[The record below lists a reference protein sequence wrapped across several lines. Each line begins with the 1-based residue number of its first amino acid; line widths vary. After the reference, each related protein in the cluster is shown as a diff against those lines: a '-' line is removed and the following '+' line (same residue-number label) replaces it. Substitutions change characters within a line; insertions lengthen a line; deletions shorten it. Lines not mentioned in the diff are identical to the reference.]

1 MTRRGTGE
9 GGALAE
15 LRSNWLLLV
24 ACAIGV
30 GCSAIALPFY
40 SIGPLTKPVEA
51 ATGWARSDIQFAILF
66 SSGIGALTS
75 PVVGWLIERY
85 GARRV
90 ALPSLVGVSAGL
102 TLASFASSLGQFW
115 AGYAAA
121 AILGAGSNPVLWS
134 RVVAGSFDK
143 ARGTALGLALVGT
156 AFIAMLLPNL
166 VAMAEPALGWQ
177 GALRLIAAL
186 PILVAFPVVYLFL
199 RPGEADPKRAAAHE
213 LEGLDVPQAL
223 GNHRFWI
230 LTGSILCG
238 YLAISGA
245 GPNLVPTL
253 SDRGFD
259 AVSAAGIASFYAISM
274 IPGRI
279 LSGFL
284 MDRFWA
290 PAVAC
295 VVLILPAIACVL
307 ISGSSDSVVLAF
319 SCALLG
325 LAAGA
330 ELDVLAFLTA
340 RYFGLRHY
348 PQIYALSYVAL
359 AAGSAVAPTIF
370 SRIYEAT
377 QSYQASFHIAAAL
390 FMLGGLLVLMLGR
403 YPDLRKGTGG
413 KR

>member
-1 MTRRGTGE
+1 MMERGS
-9 GGALAE
+9 LAE
-15 LRSNWLLLV
+15 LKAGWLLLV

-51 ATGWARSDIQFAILF
+51 ATGWARSEIQFAILF
-66 SSGIGALTS
+66 SSGLGALTS
-75 PVVGWLIERY
+75 PIVGWLIERY

-90 ALPSLVGVSAGL
+90 AMPSLVGVSAGL
-102 TLASFASSLGQFW
+102 LLASFATTLEQFW

-134 RVVAGSFDK
+134 RVVAGSFEK

-156 AFIAMLLPNL
+156 AFIAMLLPGI
-166 VAMAEPALGWQ
+166 VALAAPSLGWQ
-177 GALRLIAAL
+177 GALRLIAAI
-186 PILVAFPVVYLFL
+186 PILVALPVVYLFL
-199 RPGEADPKRAAAHE
+199 HPRDTETPEQAAI
-213 LEGLDVPQAL
+213 LRTGLNTRQAL
-223 GNHRFWI
+223 GDLRFWI

-245 GPNLVPTL
+245 GPNLIPTL
-253 SDRGFD
+253 SDRGFEP
-259 AVSAAGIASFYAISM
+259 AAAAGIASFYAISM

-290 PAVAC
+290 PMVAC
-295 VVLILPAIACVL
+295 IVLLLPASACL
-307 ISGSSDSVVLAF
+307 MISHSTDPTVLAL

-359 AAGSAVAPTIF
+359 ASGSALAPTIF
-370 SRIYEAT
+370 SRIYEST
-377 QSYQASFHIAAAL
+377 QTYAASFQTAAAL
-390 FMLGGLLVLMLGR
+390 FVAGGLLVLALGR
-403 YPDLRKGTGG
+403 YPVLPTGG
-413 KR
+413 EEKR

>member
-1 MTRRGTGE
+1 MTARGS
-9 GGALAE
+9 LAE
-15 LRSNWLLLV
+15 LKAGWLLLV

-66 SSGIGALTS
+66 SSGLGALTS

-90 ALPSLVGVSAGL
+90 AMPSLIGVSAGL
-102 TLASFASSLGQFW
+102 LLASFATTLEQFW

-134 RVVAGSFDK
+134 RVVAGSFEK

-156 AFIAMLLPNL
+156 AFIAMLLPGI
-166 VAMAEPALGWQ
+166 VALAAPTLGWQ

-186 PILVAFPVVYLFL
+186 PILVALPIVYLFL
-199 RPGEADPKRAAAHE
+199 HPRDTEAAGQAAIVRT
-213 LEGLDVPQAL
+213 GLNTRQAL
-223 GNHRFWI
+223 SDRRFWI

-245 GPNLVPTL
+245 GPNLIPTL
-253 SDRGFD
+253 SDRGYEP
-259 AVSAAGIASFYAISM
+259 AAAAGIASFYAISM

-284 MDRFWA
+284 MARFWA
-290 PAVAC
+290 PMVAC
-295 VVLILPAIACVL
+295 GVLLLPARAWLL
-307 ISGSSDSVVLAF
+307 ISHSTDPMMLAL

-359 AAGSAVAPTIF
+359 ASGSAVAPTLF

-377 QSYQASFHIAAAL
+377 QSYAASFQTAAAL
-390 FMLGGLLVLMLGR
+390 FVAGGLLVLALGR
-403 YPDLRKGTGG
+403 YPILPTRGNET
-413 KR
+413 R

>member
-1 MTRRGTGE
+1 MTE
-9 GGALAE
+9 KGALAE
-15 LRSNWLLLV
+15 LKAGWLLLL

-51 ATGWARSDIQFAILF
+51 ATGWARSDIQFAVLF

-85 GARRV
+85 GVRKV
-90 ALPSLVGVSAGL
+90 ALPSLVGVSLGL
-102 TLASFASSLGQFW
+102 VGASFATTLGQFW

-134 RVVAGSFDK
+134 RVVAGNFHK

-156 AFIAMLLPNL
+156 AFVAMLLPNL
-166 VAMAEPALGWQ
+166 VAAVVPSMGWQ
-177 GALRLIAAL
+177 GALRMIAAL
-186 PILVAFPVVYLFL
+186 PIVVALPIVYLFL
-199 RPGEADPKRAAAHE
+199 RPRDADPVAHRAKALTGHN
-213 LEGLDVPQAL
+213 VSQAL
-223 GNHRFWI
+223 VDYRFWV

-245 GPNLVPTL
+245 GPNLMPTFT
-253 SDRGFD
+253 DRGLD
-259 AVSAAGIASFYAISM
+259 PATAAGIASFYAISM

-290 PAVAC
+290 PMVAC
-295 VVLILPAIACVL
+295 VVLLLPAAACL
-307 ISGSSDSVVLAF
+307 MISGSTDVRILAL

-330 ELDVLAFLTA
+330 ELDILAFLTA

-359 AAGSAVAPTIF
+359 AAGSALAPTLF
-370 SRIYEAT
+370 SRVYEAT
-377 QSYQASFHIAAAL
+377 ASYSVSFTIASGL
-390 FMLGGLLVLMLGR
+390 FVTGGLLVLLLGR
-403 YPDLRKGTGG
+403 YPRLGLGT
-413 KR
+413 RETA

>member
-1 MTRRGTGE
+1 MERGS
-9 GGALAE
+9 LAE
-15 LRSNWLLLV
+15 LKAGWLLLV

-51 ATGWARSDIQFAILF
+51 ATGWARSEIQFAILF
-66 SSGIGALTS
+66 SSGLGALTS

-90 ALPSLVGVSAGL
+90 AMPSLVGVSAGL
-102 TLASFASSLGQFW
+102 LLASFATTLEQFW

-134 RVVAGSFDK
+134 RVVAGSFEK

-156 AFIAMLLPNL
+156 AFIAMLLPGI
-166 VAMAEPALGWQ
+166 VALAAPSLGWQ
-177 GALRLIAAL
+177 GALRLIAAI
-186 PILVAFPVVYLFL
+186 PILIALPVVYLFL
-199 RPGEADPKRAAAHE
+199 HPRDTETPEQAAIVRT
-213 LEGLDVPQAL
+213 GLNTRQAL
-223 GNHRFWI
+223 GDRRFWI

-245 GPNLVPTL
+245 GPNLIPTL
-253 SDRGFD
+253 SDRGFEP
-259 AVSAAGIASFYAISM
+259 AAAAGIASFYAISM

-284 MDRFWA
+284 MDRLWA
-290 PAVAC
+290 PLVAC
-295 VVLILPAIACVL
+295 VVLLLPASACLIIAH
-307 ISGSSDSVVLAF
+307 STDPTMLAL

-359 AAGSAVAPTIF
+359 ASGSAVAPTIF
-370 SRIYEAT
+370 SRIYEST
-377 QSYQASFHIAAAL
+377 QSYAASFQTAAAL
-390 FMLGGLLVLMLGR
+390 FVAGGLLVLALGR
-403 YPDLRKGTGG
+403 YPVLPTGG
-413 KR
+413 DEKR

>member
-1 MTRRGTGE
+1 MERGS
-9 GGALAE
+9 LAE
-15 LRSNWLLLV
+15 LKAGWLLLV

-51 ATGWARSDIQFAILF
+51 ATGWARSEIQFAILF
-66 SSGIGALTS
+66 SSGLGALTS

-90 ALPSLVGVSAGL
+90 AMPSLVGVSAGL
-102 TLASFASSLGQFW
+102 LLASFATTLEQFW

-134 RVVAGSFDK
+134 RVVAGSFEK

-156 AFIAMLLPNL
+156 AFIAMLLPGI
-166 VAMAEPALGWQ
+166 VALAAPSLGWQ
-177 GALRLIAAL
+177 GALRLIAAI
-186 PILVAFPVVYLFL
+186 PILIALPVVYLFL
-199 RPGEADPKRAAAHE
+199 HPRDTETPEQAAIVRT
-213 LEGLDVPQAL
+213 GLNTRQAL
-223 GNHRFWI
+223 GDRRFWI

-245 GPNLVPTL
+245 GPNLIPTL
-253 SDRGFD
+253 SDRGFEP
-259 AVSAAGIASFYAISM
+259 AAAAGIASFYAISM

-284 MDRFWA
+284 MDRLWA
-290 PAVAC
+290 PLVAC
-295 VVLILPAIACVL
+295 VVLLLPASACLIIAH
-307 ISGSSDSVVLAF
+307 STDPTMLAL

-359 AAGSAVAPTIF
+359 ASGSAVAPTIF
-370 SRIYEAT
+370 SRIYEST
-377 QSYQASFHIAAAL
+377 QSYAASFQTATAL
-390 FMLGGLLVLMLGR
+390 FVAGGLLVLALGR
-403 YPDLRKGTGG
+403 YPVLPTGG
-413 KR
+413 DEKR